1 LKKSLKQFA
10 SITSSGLFS
19 MKDVYGAAIMGAG
32 WVSTQHAKAY
42 MNNPHTKVVAICSLK
57 QESAQKLAKMYD
69 LKDVKIYTDYDHM
82 LADPDVDIV
91 SICTPQ
97 QLHAD
102 EVIKAANAK
111 KHVFIEKPVGIS
123 VQQLRSMLEAVRR
136 NNVKTVTGVVARW
149 NPIVQT
155 IKNLLANDF
164 FGKIYYVEA
173 NYQSHISS
181 WWSGW
186 DWARRKDTG
195 VSSLLVA
202 GVHALDLARWFADT
216 DRDKAGRIVEVT
228 SYSGGYRKDRELE
241 PFDFDMLRY
250 TGKSGKGTLAAPMEY
265 DGLEVLLMK
274 FQNGAIGK
282 VSSNYDVVMPYNF
295 TWEVFGNKGT
305 CKNNRVWSNELLGQN
320 DWVTIPG
327 VMLDTADVVHHAFT
341 DIVATLV
348 DCIRLDKD
356 THANLE
362 DAVNTHEAALA
373 AITSQREGRPVKLS
387 IN

>member
-1 LKKSLKQFA
+1 LKRRLKQFA
-10 SITSSGLFS
+10 SISTSGLS
-19 MKDVYGAAIMGAG
+19 VMKDVYGAGIMGAG
-32 WVSTQHAKAY
+32 WVSTQHTKAY
-42 MNNPHTKVVAICSLK
+42 MNNPHTKVAAICSLK
-57 QESAQKLAKMYD
+57 EESAQKLASMYD
-69 LKDVKIYTDYDHM
+69 LKNVKIYTDYDRM
-82 LADPDVDIV
+82 LGDPNVDII

-97 QLHAD
+97 HLHAE
-102 EVIKAANAK
+102 EVVKAAEAK
-111 KHVFIEKPVGIS
+111 KHIFIEKPVGIS
-123 VQQLRSMLEAVRR
+123 LEQLHSMLDAVKR
-136 NNVKTVTGVVARW
+136 NKVKTVTGVVARW

-155 IKNLLANDF
+155 IKNLLANNF
-164 FGKIYYVEA
+164 FGSIYYVEA

-195 VSSLLVA
+195 VSSFLVA

-216 DRDKAGRIVEVT
+216 DRNKAGRIVEVT
-228 SYSGGYRKDRELE
+228 SYSGGYRRDKELE
-241 PFDFDMLRY
+241 PFEFDMVRY
-250 TGKSGKGTLAAPMEY
+250 TGKSGKGAVAAPMEY
-265 DGLEVLLMK
+265 DGLEVMLVK

-305 CKNNRVWSNELLGQN
+305 CKNNKIWSNELPGQN

-348 DCIRLDKD
+348 EGIRLDKE

-362 DAVNTHEAALA
+362 DTVNTHEAALA
-373 AITSQREGRPVKLS
+373 AIVSQQESRPVKV
-387 IN
+387 NMR